1 MAELQ
6 HYARLGKTF
15 SVGWLG
21 GWLGGWVVGSEKLK
35 IRLKLSTAGAW
46 ALLSLAIID
55 NSTDLHHSPFKERK
69 TIFHVDRFLPGDL
82 DNNVSKY

>member
-46 ALLSLAIID
+46 AKLSLAKY
-55 NSTDLHHSPFKERK
+55 LRK
-69 TIFHVDRFLPGDL
+69 RPGSVPKI
-82 DNNVSKY
+82 NKK